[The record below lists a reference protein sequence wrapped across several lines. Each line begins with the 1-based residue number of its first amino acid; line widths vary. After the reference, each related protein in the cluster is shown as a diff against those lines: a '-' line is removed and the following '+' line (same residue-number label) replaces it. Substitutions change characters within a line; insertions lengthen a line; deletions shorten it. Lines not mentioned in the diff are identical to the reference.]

1 MKVALAQFLYESN
14 TFNPREATTELFTH
28 GGTWLTDPD
37 AVRQWLR
44 HSDSQLGGSC
54 EVLERAGC
62 RTVPVAVIMAGT
74 PAGRLGA
81 ECYQTIRQTLRDRLR
96 AALPAEA
103 ILLHLHGAVCAVGE
117 DDVEGD
123 LLAMVRKELGF
134 RGRLVVS
141 LDLHANVTHRM
152 VQHADAIT
160 AYRTFPHRDFAA
172 TGARAARLVLDGRP
186 TVRTLVKIPA
196 LIPPTV
202 THDAHGHFQTMLA
215 HARALEQTPGV
226 LDVSLFPVQ
235 PWLDIEDVGTSVV
248 VTCTDSSQGQRV
260 ARELATAWWQ
270 QRGAWQPDLLDWTA
284 IIAQLHRPSGPIS
297 HHPEHAVGGPTSA
310 SAAARAEA
318 GPPLVRKSAEYGGTS
333 PWFLVDTAD
342 ATTGGAA
349 GTSAEAVA
357 QLWPHRHDLPG
368 DVLLWVVDPAAVA
381 AAQSG
386 ATHFQ
391 LGQQHFPIEAEI
403 GFTGECRYRAR
414 GSAYTGQEFSS
425 GAAAVLHSGR
435 LRIAV
440 TTQGALCADPAF
452 YECLGLKPAAAL
464 AIHVKSL
471 LGWQAGYGIA
481 ADRGLPFNGPG
492 CTSLD
497 FVRLPFT
504 GARRELFPFTDP
516 TPNSLTPWQS
526 T

>member
-14 TFNPREATTELFTH
+14 TFNPREATTELFTR

-54 EVLERAGC
+54 DVLEHAGC

-103 ILLHLHGAVCAVGE
+103 VLLHLHGAVCAVGE

-123 LLAMVRKELGF
+123 LLAMVRDELGF

-141 LDLHANVTHRM
+141 LDLHANVTRRM

-172 TGARAARLVLDGRP
+172 TGERAARLVLDGRP

-215 HARALEQTPGV
+215 HARTLERTPGL

-235 PWLDIEDVGTSVV
+235 PWLDVEEPGTAVV
-248 VTCTDSSQGQRV
+248 VTSLTAEAAEP
-260 ARELATAWWQ
+260 ARELAAAWYAKRTQ
-270 QRGAWQPDLLDWTA
+270 WQPTLRAW
-284 IIAQLHRPSGPIS
+284 
-297 HHPEHAVGGPTSA
+297 PEIVSTLRQPTDA
-310 SAAARAEA
+310 
-318 GPPLVRKSAEYGGTS
+318 

-357 QLWPHRHDLPG
+357 QLWPHRYDLPG

-386 ATHFQ
+386 ATQFA
-391 LGQQHFPIEAEI
+391 LGQQRFPVEAEI

-425 GAAAVLHSGR
+425 GAAAVLCSGR
-435 LRIAV
+435 LSIAV

-452 YECLGLKPAAAL
+452 YECLGLKTTTAL

-471 LGWQAGYGIA
+471 LGWQAGYGVDT
-481 ADRGLPFNGPG
+481 DRGLPFDGPG
-492 CTSLD
+492 CTSLH
-497 FVRLPFT
+497 FARLPFT

-516 TPNSLTPWQS
+516 TPSSLTLWQS